1 MKEEL
6 EQLYIHSIN
15 NDVAPNVFAQEVL
28 DLFSVVKRFKATFDN
43 EGTKDI
49 EEYFWA
55 ENKDE
60 AFNKVFA
67 KYPKAEFVMI

>member
-1 MKEEL
+1 MKEKLSEIL
-6 EQLYIHSIN
+6 CILTMGDIEQDEAFDKIL
-15 NDVAPNVFAQEVL
+15 A
-28 DLFSVVKRFKATFDN
+28 LFSVVKRFKATFDN

-55 ENKDE
+55 ENKYE
-60 AFNKVFA
+60 AFKQVFK